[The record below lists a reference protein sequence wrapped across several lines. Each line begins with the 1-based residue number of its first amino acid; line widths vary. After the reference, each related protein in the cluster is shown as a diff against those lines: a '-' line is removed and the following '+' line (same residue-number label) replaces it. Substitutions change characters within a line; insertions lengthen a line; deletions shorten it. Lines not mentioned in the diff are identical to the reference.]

1 MQFPPPKLNTPS
13 DDDPGKRPPDRL
25 VSPMGPVPCEVLRR
39 EPGSTFGPVDHQP
52 PANNAFSRVQAAA
65 SSEWIRHRLGH
76 DPRIRPATIVS
87 AQAQQTGRTTT
98 GNGQEIY
105 HAILLNARMLIHNPV
120 TGQPGVKSGHVIAH
134 LYATP
139 PGNQTWPME
148 VAFPSQAS
156 LDAALPDYHP
166 SVREEFGRMR
176 RPGQFLMHLDR
187 QITPSTAG
195 LLDAVGDAIGEARAL
210 QLRSAT
216 GSAVSAPAQD
226 GQLVVSSGGT
236 NEPRSA
242 LQLALPRA
250 VGRFLGTRPTLP
262 SIAQLGLPTVAFQSG
277 APPRLSLPG
286 RHGMRSP
293 AQPYRFLT
301 HPPNQTP
308 ASVTAPMQH
317 AGVWRENGHQVWAV
331 PTGPGAAAH
340 YPAGRAPDTPR
351 LPLRMLD
358 DMPELEARAPASD
371 AEMPDATDNR
381 CGWLRRRGRGERVM
395 PEKIQTEAR
404 RIADDPSLSQNEAP
418 KFVLNALQLNGFEP
432 EFPSGGFT
440 LEDLAT
446 AAAAQKNLEDAR
458 NDVKEFEVDVEN
470 GEQGFET
477 ASVQRINEKEVFLA
491 DKCSREGEEGGKE
504 KESKGDPGHVLRDP
518 EPAHGSLLLRSN
530 SSLSSLAD
538 SLPSL
543 LWDEGHHPPTPPS
556 RAASLPPLVSDSGR
570 FSPVAPLYVDDHVS
584 VDSRPTSPALQHT
597 FRVATPFSEDCRST
611 SGVTG
616 FIDNGVFGEGAITY
630 NFPTLSDDSSD
641 EEDLVKLIEAHPTI
655 PNTWPVT
662 KIEGATG
669 FDFSKRLNKTV
680 RTLPAHAARERAH
693 NITWIKMRQ
702 HTIKHEHQRL
712 RMRAEAIDGL
722 LAPIRRAD
730 ALILRSPN
738 LIDTVDMGTHNMV
751 DLDMLEQLNAPDHTP
766 AGKARRDAQAHELE
780 EILDVLAPP
789 LLDGS
794 RRFIDSPGVPVSV
807 DGKRYREFSE
817 EAKKLLPVHR
827 LAIKAQVLRRR
838 GPMVVYAVV
847 RGCLLETTRL
857 GEDFI
862 RAHGWELN
870 IVDLHQDTYESLPI
884 LKDDEH
890 ARLRLVMYA
899 FARHGYDEVAN
910 AIDDLLAYRFYEPTI
925 IRNLL
930 EAGML
935 DPNDTIYVD
944 GGPPAGIKIEARN
957 VTGYP
962 KPKRPYPGR
971 YPRNWTQ
978 QVLVPSP
985 IPEAF
990 EGSSPDEGGSS
1001 GEEEPQPRR
1010 ARL

>member
-76 DPRIRPATIVS
+76 DPRIRPATI
-87 AQAQQTGRTTT
+87 
-98 GNGQEIY
+98 
-105 HAILLNARMLIHNPV
+105 
-120 TGQPGVKSGHVIAH
+120 
-134 LYATP
+134 
-139 PGNQTWPME
+139 
-148 VAFPSQAS
+148 
-156 LDAALPDYHP
+156 
-166 SVREEFGRMR
+166 
-176 RPGQFLMHLDR
+176 
-187 QITPSTAG
+187 ITPSTAG

-371 AEMPDATDNR
+371 AEMPDATD
-381 CGWLRRRGRGERVM
+381 
-395 PEKIQTEAR
+395 TD
-404 RIADDPSLSQNEAP
+404 ADGSDDGDELSQNEAP

-504 KESKGDPGHVLRDP
+504 KESKGGELIGIGKPGAGGLIGPDGLDPGHVLRDP

-556 RAASLPPLVSDSGR
+556 RAASLPPLVSDSAYVSRRDSLLGGLSLDQR
-570 FSPVAPLYVDDHVS
+570 RDRLYRQRS
-584 VDSRPTSPALQHT
+584 LWRRRYNLQ
-597 FRVATPFSEDCRST
+597 
-611 SGVTG
+611 
-616 FIDNGVFGEGAITY
+616 
-630 NFPTLSDDSSD
+630 FPTLSDDSSD
-641 EEDLVKLIEAHPTI
+641 EEDLVKLIEAHPYVPSTAAPQEIHDLRSTI